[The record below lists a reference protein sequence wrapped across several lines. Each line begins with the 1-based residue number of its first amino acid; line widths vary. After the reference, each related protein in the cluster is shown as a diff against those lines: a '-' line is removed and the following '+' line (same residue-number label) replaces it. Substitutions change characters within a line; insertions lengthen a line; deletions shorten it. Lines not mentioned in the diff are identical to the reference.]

1 MACRCLTVTK
11 SLVSYNTSYQWETR
25 PTAITQ
31 VSKGQMIPLLI
42 RMYYLNAYLHGRHQE
57 PTQLQFIWSDHHPQ
71 CPPIYSQV
79 LFRFFVVTV
88 GRFFFCL
95 LISVLLK
102 QYFFVLEEKFR
113 ESDLGNSTVFTRC
126 QLPLSSWNR
135 NVRTTKSSYTG
146 LETCTVCRRERTSH
160 FGSGMIRHKCPH
172 QVPASSLS
180 SGNT

>member
-1 MACRCLTVTK
+1 MLTYMVDIKNPHNCNLYEVIITPSAPPSTPRFCLGFLLLL
-11 SLVSYNTSYQWETR
+11 LV
-25 PTAITQ
+25 
-31 VSKGQMIPLLI
+31 G
-42 RMYYLNAYLHGRHQE
+42 
-57 PTQLQFIWSDHHPQ
+57 
-71 CPPIYSQV
+71 
-79 LFRFFVVTV
+79 
-88 GRFFFCL
+88 FFFCL

-160 FGSGMIRHKCPH
+160 FGSGMIRHKCLH

-180 SGNT
+180 SGNTSVSRSQRKDSS